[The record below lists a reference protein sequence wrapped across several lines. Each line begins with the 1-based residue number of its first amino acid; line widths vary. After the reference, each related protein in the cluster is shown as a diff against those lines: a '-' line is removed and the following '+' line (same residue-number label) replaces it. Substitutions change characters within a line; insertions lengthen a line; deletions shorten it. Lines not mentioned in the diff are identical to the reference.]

1 MWGGLRSG
9 LEERKETGP
18 AGVGG
23 FTLAEHLCWVREE
36 AGRLRATISQ
46 RSETG
51 RLVLYLTLQKSQ
63 ERLPE
68 VKDLALDT
76 ELLSS
81 EVASKGA
88 TQAWGSLWGSVEGG
102 LRPAFLR
109 FLLPSHPRHQ
119 AVAEPAG
126 EGREQRADGV
136 CALWMTCAFPCPTPS
151 TPKLPPSPPHPH
163 SAAPCFLPV
172 THHSSWPLPLPP
184 FLPVFLSTEDK
195 CHWWAT

>member
-1 MWGGLRSG
+1 MGWRRGKRQDQRGL
-9 LEERKETGP
+9 
-18 AGVGG
+18 GG

-68 VKDLALDT
+68 VKDLALDI

-88 TQAWGSLWGSVEGG
+88 TQAWGSLWGSVGGG
-102 LRPAFLR
+102 L
-109 FLLPSHPRHQ
+109 
-119 AVAEPAG
+119 
-126 EGREQRADGV
+126 
-136 CALWMTCAFPCPTPS
+136 
-151 TPKLPPSPPHPH
+151 
-163 SAAPCFLPV
+163 
-172 THHSSWPLPLPP
+172 
-184 FLPVFLSTEDK
+184 
-195 CHWWAT
+195 